1 VLSVGATLVMSSPT
15 LRMGGLEPMSSSKRC
30 WWCSFTVS
38 WSSRSRRAFSM
49 IQAISEG
56 GGAYGEV
63 EVCSAADAFEG
74 FIEVVDVEE
83 EDYLGAGALSGY
95 E

>member
-1 VLSVGATLVMSSPT
+1 MLVVFFYRLVEFEIAQGFFDDP
-15 LRMGGLEPMSSSKRC
+15 GHIG
-30 WWCSFTVS
+30 
-38 WSSRSRRAFSM
+38 
-49 IQAISEG
+49 G